1 MKKRIV
7 SLLLA
12 AAMLVLLAVPAFAED
27 GHAYTYVALGD
38 SITTGVGLKDTHFS
52 STAKSYDVQEN
63 YHDYSKDC
71 YVARVADALGLDRD
85 HAVNYGMP
93 AAMSSN
99 ILDLVRTGSTAS
111 GSAYYDLP
119 TLRQELADADLI
131 TLLIGSN
138 DTVLQLMGAMG
149 RATNGKATKLLIPLL
164 TGTMRELNLQN
175 LRTLRK
181 GLENLDLTPEELKA
195 ALKLLDSGMEEIC
208 DQTRDQTVANVEQIL
223 QELRALNPD
232 AQIILVGYYNPLPFL
247 PTYGRHFRLLNR
259 SVKALAQQYGADY
272 VSIPY
277 TSIANDGH
285 PTVCGHKYI
294 ARQILKALAAYAG
307 SAIAKSNPMKTGIN
321 ATKLAIAAF
330 IVPFIFAYNPQ
341 MLFEN
346 VTSVFQVIQIV
357 ITALLGIFAVAAGL
371 EGYILR
377 TMHWPLRVLAV
388 IGGLTLLIPGTV
400 SDLIGLVIVA
410 GIIALQI
417 VQNKKAARETA

>member
-1 MKKRIV
+1 MCRK
-7 SLLLA
+7 
-12 AAMLVLLAVPAFAED
+12 
-27 GHAYTYVALGD
+27 T
-38 SITTGVGLKDTHFS
+38 
-52 STAKSYDVQEN
+52 

-111 GSAYYDLP
+111 GVAYYDLP

-149 RATNGKATKLLIPLL
+149 KATNGKATKLLIPLL
-164 TGTMRELNLQN
+164 TGTMREMNLQN
-175 LRTLRK
+175 LQTLRK

-247 PTYGRHFRLLNR
+247 PAYGRHFRLLNR

-294 ARQILKALAAYAG
+294 ARQILKAVR
-307 SAIAKSNPMKTGIN
+307 K
-321 ATKLAIAAF
+321 
-330 IVPFIFAYNPQ
+330 
-341 MLFEN
+341 
-346 VTSVFQVIQIV
+346 
-357 ITALLGIFAVAAGL
+357 
-371 EGYILR
+371 
-377 TMHWPLRVLAV
+377 
-388 IGGLTLLIPGTV
+388 
-400 SDLIGLVIVA
+400 
-410 GIIALQI
+410 
-417 VQNKKAARETA
+417 

>member
-12 AAMLVLLAVPAFAED
+12 LALLVLPVLPALAAEED
-27 GHAYTYVALGD
+27 SYTYVALGD

-111 GSAYYDLP
+111 GVAYYDLP

-164 TGTMRELNLQN
+164 TGTMRELNLQ
-175 LRTLRK
+175 TL
-181 GLENLDLTPEELKA
+181 
-195 ALKLLDSGMEEIC
+195 
-208 DQTRDQTVANVEQIL
+208 
-223 QELRALNPD
+223 
-232 AQIILVGYYNPLPFL
+232 
-247 PTYGRHFRLLNR
+247 
-259 SVKALAQQYGADY
+259 
-272 VSIPY
+272 
-277 TSIANDGH
+277 
-285 PTVCGHKYI
+285 
-294 ARQILKALAAYAG
+294 
-307 SAIAKSNPMKTGIN
+307 
-321 ATKLAIAAF
+321 
-330 IVPFIFAYNPQ
+330 
-341 MLFEN
+341 
-346 VTSVFQVIQIV
+346 
-357 ITALLGIFAVAAGL
+357 
-371 EGYILR
+371 
-377 TMHWPLRVLAV
+377 
-388 IGGLTLLIPGTV
+388 
-400 SDLIGLVIVA
+400 
-410 GIIALQI
+410 
-417 VQNKKAARETA
+417 

>member
-12 AAMLVLLAVPAFAED
+12 LALLVLPVLPAFAAEED
-27 GHAYTYVALGD
+27 SYTYVALGD

-71 YVARVADALGLDRD
+71 YVARVADA
-85 HAVNYGMP
+85 
-93 AAMSSN
+93 
-99 ILDLVRTGSTAS
+99 
-111 GSAYYDLP
+111 
-119 TLRQELADADLI
+119 DLI

-164 TGTMRELNLQN
+164 TGTMRELNLQT
-175 LRTLRK
+175 LQTLRK
-181 GLENLDLTPEELKA
+181 SLENLDLTPEELKA

-208 DQTRDQTVANVEQIL
+208 DQTRGQTVANVEQIL

-294 ARQILKALAAYAG
+294 ARQILKAVR
-307 SAIAKSNPMKTGIN
+307 K
-321 ATKLAIAAF
+321 
-330 IVPFIFAYNPQ
+330 
-341 MLFEN
+341 
-346 VTSVFQVIQIV
+346 
-357 ITALLGIFAVAAGL
+357 
-371 EGYILR
+371 
-377 TMHWPLRVLAV
+377 
-388 IGGLTLLIPGTV
+388 
-400 SDLIGLVIVA
+400 
-410 GIIALQI
+410 
-417 VQNKKAARETA
+417 

>member
-1 MKKRIV
+1 MKKRLV

-12 AAMLVLLAVPAFAED
+12 LALLVLPVLPAFAAEED
-27 GHAYTYVALGD
+27 SYTYIALGD

-111 GSAYYDLP
+111 GVAYYDLP

-164 TGTMRELNLQN
+164 TGTMREMNLQN

-208 DQTRDQTVANVEQIL
+208 DQTRGQTVANVEQIL
-223 QELRALNPD
+223 QELRALNPRRPD
-232 AQIILVGYYNPLPFL
+232 HSGGLLQPPALPAHLRQTLPPAEPLRQGPGPAVRRRL
-247 PTYGRHFRLLNR
+247 CIHPLYLHCQRRSPHGVRSQVHRSPDPEGRPQVN
-259 SVKALAQQYGADY
+259 
-272 VSIPY
+272 VSFFQGP
-277 TSIANDGH
+277 AC
-285 PTVCGHKYI
+285 P
-294 ARQILKALAAYAG
+294 AG
-307 SAIAKSNPMKTGIN
+307 SFCFP
-321 ATKLAIAAF
+321 AF
-330 IVPFIFAYNPQ
+330 ISGIQ
-341 MLFEN
+341 LQKLLF
-346 VTSVFQVIQIV
+346 
-357 ITALLGIFAVAAGL
+357 
-371 EGYILR
+371 
-377 TMHWPLRVLAV
+377 
-388 IGGLTLLIPGTV
+388 
-400 SDLIGLVIVA
+400 
-410 GIIALQI
+410 
-417 VQNKKAARETA
+417 

>member
-1 MKKRIV
+1 MKKRIL

-111 GSAYYDLP
+111 GVAYYDLP

-149 RATNGKATKLLIPLL
+149 KATKLLIPLL

-175 LRTLRK
+175 LQTLRK

-208 DQTRDQTVANVEQIL
+208 DQTRGQTVANVEQIL
-223 QELRALNPD
+223 QEMRALNPD

-294 ARQILKALAAYAG
+294 ARQILKAVR
-307 SAIAKSNPMKTGIN
+307 K
-321 ATKLAIAAF
+321 
-330 IVPFIFAYNPQ
+330 
-341 MLFEN
+341 
-346 VTSVFQVIQIV
+346 
-357 ITALLGIFAVAAGL
+357 
-371 EGYILR
+371 
-377 TMHWPLRVLAV
+377 
-388 IGGLTLLIPGTV
+388 
-400 SDLIGLVIVA
+400 
-410 GIIALQI
+410 
-417 VQNKKAARETA
+417 

>member
-12 AAMLVLLAVPAFAED
+12 LALLVLPVLPAFAAEED
-27 GHAYTYVALGD
+27 SYTYVALGD

-85 HAVNYGMP
+85 HAVNYGDACCHEQQHLGP
-93 AAMSSN
+93 GQ
-99 ILDLVRTGSTAS
+99 DRGSTAS
-111 GSAYYDLP
+111 GVAYYDLP

-149 RATNGKATKLLIPLL
+149 KATNGKATKLLIPLL
-164 TGTMRELNLQN
+164 TGTMRELNLQ
-175 LRTLRK
+175 TLQTLKK

-294 ARQILKALAAYAG
+294 ARQILKAVR
-307 SAIAKSNPMKTGIN
+307 K
-321 ATKLAIAAF
+321 
-330 IVPFIFAYNPQ
+330 
-341 MLFEN
+341 
-346 VTSVFQVIQIV
+346 
-357 ITALLGIFAVAAGL
+357 
-371 EGYILR
+371 
-377 TMHWPLRVLAV
+377 
-388 IGGLTLLIPGTV
+388 
-400 SDLIGLVIVA
+400 
-410 GIIALQI
+410 
-417 VQNKKAARETA
+417 

>member
-27 GHAYTYVALGD
+27 EHAYTYVALGD

-52 STAKSYDVQEN
+52 ITVKSYDVQEN

-111 GSAYYDLP
+111 GVAYYDLP

-149 RATNGKATKLLIPLL
+149 KATNGKATKLLIPLL
-164 TGTMRELNLQN
+164 TGTMREMNLQT
-175 LRTLRK
+175 LQTLRK

-195 ALKLLDSGMEEIC
+195 ALK
-208 DQTRDQTVANVEQIL
+208 
-223 QELRALNPD
+223 PD

-294 ARQILKALAAYAG
+294 ARQILKAVR
-307 SAIAKSNPMKTGIN
+307 K
-321 ATKLAIAAF
+321 
-330 IVPFIFAYNPQ
+330 
-341 MLFEN
+341 
-346 VTSVFQVIQIV
+346 
-357 ITALLGIFAVAAGL
+357 
-371 EGYILR
+371 
-377 TMHWPLRVLAV
+377 
-388 IGGLTLLIPGTV
+388 
-400 SDLIGLVIVA
+400 
-410 GIIALQI
+410 
-417 VQNKKAARETA
+417 

>member
-1 MKKRIV
+1 M
-7 SLLLA
+7 
-12 AAMLVLLAVPAFAED
+12 
-27 GHAYTYVALGD
+27 ALGD

-52 STAKSYDVQEN
+52 ATAKSYDVQEN

-111 GSAYYDLP
+111 GVAYYDLP

-164 TGTMRELNLQN
+164 TGTMRELNLQ
-175 LRTLRK
+175 TLQTLKK

-208 DQTRDQTVANVEQIL
+208 DQTRGQTVANVEQIL
-223 QELRALNPD
+223 QELRTLNPD

-259 SVKALAQQYGADY
+259 SVKALAQQYDADY

-294 ARQILKALAAYAG
+294 ARQILKAVR
-307 SAIAKSNPMKTGIN
+307 K
-321 ATKLAIAAF
+321 
-330 IVPFIFAYNPQ
+330 
-341 MLFEN
+341 
-346 VTSVFQVIQIV
+346 
-357 ITALLGIFAVAAGL
+357 
-371 EGYILR
+371 
-377 TMHWPLRVLAV
+377 
-388 IGGLTLLIPGTV
+388 
-400 SDLIGLVIVA
+400 
-410 GIIALQI
+410 
-417 VQNKKAARETA
+417 

>member
-12 AAMLVLLAVPAFAED
+12 LALLVLPVLPAFAAEED
-27 GHAYTYVALGD
+27 PYTYVALGD

-63 YHDYSKDC
+63 YHGYSKDC

-111 GSAYYDLP
+111 GVAYYDLP

-149 RATNGKATKLLIPLL
+149 RATNGKATKL
-164 TGTMRELNLQN
+164 
-175 LRTLRK
+175 
-181 GLENLDLTPEELKA
+181 
-195 ALKLLDSGMEEIC
+195 
-208 DQTRDQTVANVEQIL
+208 
-223 QELRALNPD
+223 LRALNPD

-294 ARQILKALAAYAG
+294 ARQILKAVR
-307 SAIAKSNPMKTGIN
+307 K
-321 ATKLAIAAF
+321 
-330 IVPFIFAYNPQ
+330 
-341 MLFEN
+341 
-346 VTSVFQVIQIV
+346 
-357 ITALLGIFAVAAGL
+357 
-371 EGYILR
+371 
-377 TMHWPLRVLAV
+377 
-388 IGGLTLLIPGTV
+388 
-400 SDLIGLVIVA
+400 
-410 GIIALQI
+410 
-417 VQNKKAARETA
+417 

>member
-27 GHAYTYVALGD
+27 EHAYTYVALGD

-52 STAKSYDVQEN
+52 TTVKSYDVQEN

-111 GSAYYDLP
+111 GAAYYDLP

-164 TGTMRELNLQN
+164 TGTMREMNLQ
-175 LRTLRK
+175 TLQ
-181 GLENLDLTPEELKA
+181 TPEELKA

-208 DQTRDQTVANVEQIL
+208 DQTRGQTVANVEQIL

-294 ARQILKALAAYAG
+294 ARQILKAVR
-307 SAIAKSNPMKTGIN
+307 K
-321 ATKLAIAAF
+321 
-330 IVPFIFAYNPQ
+330 
-341 MLFEN
+341 
-346 VTSVFQVIQIV
+346 
-357 ITALLGIFAVAAGL
+357 
-371 EGYILR
+371 
-377 TMHWPLRVLAV
+377 
-388 IGGLTLLIPGTV
+388 
-400 SDLIGLVIVA
+400 
-410 GIIALQI
+410 
-417 VQNKKAARETA
+417 

>member
-111 GSAYYDLP
+111 GVAYYDLP

-149 RATNGKATKLLIPLL
+149 KATNGKATKLLIPLL
-164 TGTMRELNLQN
+164 TGTMRELNLQT
-175 LRTLRK
+175 LQTLQTLRK

-294 ARQILKALAAYAG
+294 ARQILKAVR
-307 SAIAKSNPMKTGIN
+307 K
-321 ATKLAIAAF
+321 
-330 IVPFIFAYNPQ
+330 
-341 MLFEN
+341 
-346 VTSVFQVIQIV
+346 
-357 ITALLGIFAVAAGL
+357 
-371 EGYILR
+371 
-377 TMHWPLRVLAV
+377 
-388 IGGLTLLIPGTV
+388 
-400 SDLIGLVIVA
+400 
-410 GIIALQI
+410 
-417 VQNKKAARETA
+417 

>member
-1 MKKRIV
+1 MKKRLV

-12 AAMLVLLAVPAFAED
+12 LALLVLPVLPAFAAEED
-27 GHAYTYVALGD
+27 SYTYVALGD

-111 GSAYYDLP
+111 GVAYYDLP
-119 TLRQELADADLI
+119 TLRQELVDADLI

-149 RATNGKATKLLIPLL
+149 KATNGKAT
-164 TGTMRELNLQN
+164 
-175 LRTLRK
+175 
-181 GLENLDLTPEELKA
+181 
-195 ALKLLDSGMEEIC
+195 LKLLDSGMEEIC

-294 ARQILKALAAYAG
+294 ARQILKAVR
-307 SAIAKSNPMKTGIN
+307 K
-321 ATKLAIAAF
+321 
-330 IVPFIFAYNPQ
+330 
-341 MLFEN
+341 
-346 VTSVFQVIQIV
+346 
-357 ITALLGIFAVAAGL
+357 
-371 EGYILR
+371 
-377 TMHWPLRVLAV
+377 
-388 IGGLTLLIPGTV
+388 
-400 SDLIGLVIVA
+400 
-410 GIIALQI
+410 
-417 VQNKKAARETA
+417 

>member
-1 MKKRIV
+1 MKKRLV

-12 AAMLVLLAVPAFAED
+12 LALLVLPVLPAFAAEED
-27 GHAYTYVALGD
+27 SYTYVALGD

-111 GSAYYDLP
+111 GVAYYDLP

-149 RATNGKATKLLIPLL
+149 KATNGKATKLLIPLL
-164 TGTMRELNLQN
+164 TGTMREMNLQN

-208 DQTRDQTVANVEQIL
+208 DQTRGQTVANVEQIL
-223 QELRALNPD
+223 QELRALNPRRPD
-232 AQIILVGYYNPLPFL
+232 HSGGLLQPPALPAHLRQTLPPAEPLRQGPGPAVRRRL
-247 PTYGRHFRLLNR
+247 CVHSLYLHCQRRSPHGVRSQVHRSPDPEGRPQVN
-259 SVKALAQQYGADY
+259 
-272 VSIPY
+272 VSFFQGP
-277 TSIANDGH
+277 AC
-285 PTVCGHKYI
+285 P
-294 ARQILKALAAYAG
+294 AG
-307 SAIAKSNPMKTGIN
+307 SFCFP
-321 ATKLAIAAF
+321 AF
-330 IVPFIFAYNPQ
+330 ISGIQ
-341 MLFEN
+341 LQKLLF
-346 VTSVFQVIQIV
+346 
-357 ITALLGIFAVAAGL
+357 
-371 EGYILR
+371 
-377 TMHWPLRVLAV
+377 
-388 IGGLTLLIPGTV
+388 
-400 SDLIGLVIVA
+400 
-410 GIIALQI
+410 
-417 VQNKKAARETA
+417 

>member
-12 AAMLVLLAVPAFAED
+12 LALLVLPVLPAFAAEED
-27 GHAYTYVALGD
+27 SYTYVALGD

-99 ILDLVRTGSTAS
+99 ILDLVRTGS
-111 GSAYYDLP
+111 
-119 TLRQELADADLI
+119 
-131 TLLIGSN
+131 N

-164 TGTMRELNLQN
+164 TGTMRELNLQT
-175 LRTLRK
+175 LQTLRK
-181 GLENLDLTPEELKA
+181 SLENLDLTPEELKA

-208 DQTRDQTVANVEQIL
+208 DQTRGQTVANVEQIL

-294 ARQILKALAAYAG
+294 ARQILKAVR
-307 SAIAKSNPMKTGIN
+307 K
-321 ATKLAIAAF
+321 
-330 IVPFIFAYNPQ
+330 
-341 MLFEN
+341 
-346 VTSVFQVIQIV
+346 
-357 ITALLGIFAVAAGL
+357 
-371 EGYILR
+371 
-377 TMHWPLRVLAV
+377 
-388 IGGLTLLIPGTV
+388 
-400 SDLIGLVIVA
+400 
-410 GIIALQI
+410 
-417 VQNKKAARETA
+417 

>member
-1 MKKRIV
+1 MKKRLV
-7 SLLLA
+7 SLLLTLA
-12 AAMLVLLAVPAFAED
+12 LLVLPVVSAGAAQPDPTLVQTQTETAEAAQ
-27 GHAYTYVALGD
+27 HQYSYIALGD

-52 STAKSYDVQEN
+52 ATAKSYDVQEN

-99 ILDLVRTGSTAS
+99 ILDLVKTGSTAS

-175 LRTLRK
+175 LQTLRK

-208 DQTRDQTVANVEQIL
+208 DQTRGQTVANVEQIL

-232 AQIILVGYYNPLPFL
+232 AQIILVATTIPCPSCP
-247 PTYGRHFRLLNR
+247 PT
-259 SVKALAQQYGADY
+259 AD
-272 VSIPY
+272 
-277 TSIANDGH
+277 TSA
-285 PTVCGHKYI
+285 C
-294 ARQILKALAAYAG
+294 
-307 SAIAKSNPMKTGIN
+307 
-321 ATKLAIAAF
+321 
-330 IVPFIFAYNPQ
+330 
-341 MLFEN
+341 
-346 VTSVFQVIQIV
+346 
-357 ITALLGIFAVAAGL
+357 
-371 EGYILR
+371 
-377 TMHWPLRVLAV
+377 
-388 IGGLTLLIPGTV
+388 
-400 SDLIGLVIVA
+400 
-410 GIIALQI
+410 
-417 VQNKKAARETA
+417 

>member
-1 MKKRIV
+1 M
-7 SLLLA
+7 
-12 AAMLVLLAVPAFAED
+12 
-27 GHAYTYVALGD
+27 
-38 SITTGVGLKDTHFS
+38 
-52 STAKSYDVQEN
+52 QEN

-71 YVARVADALGLDRD
+71 YVARD

-111 GSAYYDLP
+111 GVAYYDLP

-164 TGTMRELNLQN
+164 TGTMRELNLQT
-175 LRTLRK
+175 LQTLRK

-294 ARQILKALAAYAG
+294 ARQILKAVR
-307 SAIAKSNPMKTGIN
+307 K
-321 ATKLAIAAF
+321 
-330 IVPFIFAYNPQ
+330 
-341 MLFEN
+341 
-346 VTSVFQVIQIV
+346 
-357 ITALLGIFAVAAGL
+357 
-371 EGYILR
+371 
-377 TMHWPLRVLAV
+377 
-388 IGGLTLLIPGTV
+388 
-400 SDLIGLVIVA
+400 
-410 GIIALQI
+410 
-417 VQNKKAARETA
+417 